1 MIFQFTNYK
10 KAVVTV
16 EKAAS
21 AKVFFECHYN
31 DLTAAGLT
39 PRSLR
44 RRDLE
49 QVLFDDANFTET
61 EKNEKRKELAR
72 QETEHLRETRIMKGH
87 RSTVLKGEDI
97 TTSKYEVVKVLGK
110 GSFGVVRL
118 VREKA
123 EYVSQLAKF

>member
-1 MIFQFTNYK
+1 MQ
-10 KAVVTV
+10 AVITV
-16 EKAAS
+16 EKAAA

-31 DLTAAGLT
+31 GLTSIALT

-44 RRDLE
+44 RQQLE
-49 QVLFDDANFTET
+49 KILYEDTTCTQI
-61 EKNEKRKELAR
+61 EKDEKRKLLAR
-72 QETEHLRETRIMKGH
+72 MESEHLRETRIMKGH
-87 RSTVLKGEDI
+87 RSTALRGNDI

-123 EYVSQLAKF
+123 EQEYVLQLFLFPNKD